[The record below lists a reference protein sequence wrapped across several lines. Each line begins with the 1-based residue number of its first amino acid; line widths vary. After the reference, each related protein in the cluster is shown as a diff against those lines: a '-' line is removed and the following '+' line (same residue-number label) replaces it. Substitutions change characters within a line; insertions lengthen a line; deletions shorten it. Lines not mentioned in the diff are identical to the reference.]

1 MYCLEGNRIINLMN
15 LKSYINIISEHSITC
30 GNKVELLGEKMREGL
45 ASTLV
50 SYCTKCEER
59 FLLASTPKVSIG
71 GSKSSMYDVNVGAVL
86 SQISTGG
93 GGAQLDEQMSAMRTQ
108 TFTVLERK
116 LGGLFEEVVTSELL
130 AAGEEEKRIAIEKG
144 DHEDILSITVI
155 VDGGWSK
162 RSHKHSYN
170 ANSGVGVIFGLATQ
184 RLLFIGVRNKYCSIC
199 SIADRKG
206 ECVRE
211 HNCIKN
217 WAGSSTAME
226 SDIIVE
232 GFNLSE
238 SMHGLRY
245 MQFIEDGDSSVH
257 YNIVTSVPYGR
268 HVEKIECANHAVK
281 CYHTRLANIVKD
293 NPSFGGSGNLTKDI
307 ITKITQAARK
317 AITAHSCTGD
327 VEALRNDLHNGPKH
341 YFGDHSNGNS
351 TICSKKVRPPLHQLI

>member
-1 MYCLEGNRIINLMN
+1 MSHLKTLVEKKTTKMEATLLPPTYSSTAMNVTSLPSPVVSSSVDSPSTQISLESGHQMYCLEGNRIINLMN

-86 SQISTGG
+86 SQIS
-93 GGAQLDEQMSAMRTQ
+93 Q

-245 MQFIEDGDSSVH
+245 MQFIGDGDSSVH

-268 HVEKIECANHAVK
+268 HVEKIECAK
-281 CYHTRLANIVKD
+281 CV
-293 NPSFGGSGNLTKDI
+293 
-307 ITKITQAARK
+307 
-317 AITAHSCTGD
+317 
-327 VEALRNDLHNGPKH
+327 
-341 YFGDHSNGNS
+341 
-351 TICSKKVRPPLHQLI
+351 